1 MTVNIR
7 LLKIMKLNY
16 FISFFISFQIG
27 VLSQELPPIEIF
39 KPKDYGAEDQN
50 WSISQSNDKSIYFA
64 NNKGVLVYN
73 GATWNLYK
81 SPNSSIIRSVKVID
95 DKIYMGSYKD
105 FGYWTKNDFGVL
117 EYTSIVKKN
126 AVSLSEDEEFW
137 NILELDHWI
146 LFQSLKRIYI
156 YDTRY
161 NSIDF
166 IESETT
172 IIKMYKVENDI
183 YFQKFNKG
191 VFKLLNGKEELIAND
206 GVLKDKKVVNM
217 FVENGELLF
226 QTKEHGF
233 FITNNNSIINWDEKL
248 NEKLK
253 EYSIY
258 NSIKLKK
265 GGFILGTVSNGIIY
279 LNSRKE
285 IVFSIDQSKGLV
297 NNTVLSLFEDK
308 NGNIWLGHDNGIS
321 NINFNAPF
329 KVFKDDLGI
338 LGSVYTTFLEGNL
351 LYLGT
356 NQGLFY
362 KNQNEDNGF
371 QFIDGTE
378 GQVWSLQKMNNTL
391 FCGHDNGTF
400 IISEGKAEKIL
411 NTFGTWLLKNIDGHP
426 ELLIQGNYN
435 GLYILQKIN
444 GNWQLRNKIKG
455 FDVSSRHLEFV
466 SDYQLLVSHEQK
478 GVFRLKIDSLYNQ
491 VISFSKTLVNKSIK
505 SSLTEYNNEILY
517 SSNEG
522 VFVYDKTSLEFKKD
536 SILSKLYDFNGYV
549 SGKLVGTNDKLF
561 SFTNDDISYIQKG
574 KLSSNYELFSIP
586 IPNSIRESKEGYE
599 NILHIGKNKYLL
611 GTTNGY
617 IIIDLSP
624 VKNPSIQIRL
634 DRISANSLTGEEK
647 SLPISN
653 KATLD
658 NEQNHIKISYSV
670 SDYNKYFPSL
680 YQYRLVGFNNKWS
693 DWSEKSDV
701 YFENLPYGNYTFEA
715 KAKLGNQETSN
726 HIRYN
731 FVILKPTYLKPFALI
746 LYSIASILIIIITHL
761 LYRNFYKSQREKL
774 LKEKEKELEIKQLE
788 NEQQLM
794 HFKNLDLQKDIDSKN
809 RELGLST
816 MNIIKRNELLGR
828 IKKELGSAK
837 SQGDIKNVITLIN
850 NNLNTSD
857 DWKLFEEAFKNT
869 DKGFIKKL
877 KSLHTN
883 LTSNDMRLCTYLRLN
898 LSSKE
903 IAPLLNISIRSVEV
917 KRYRLRKKMNLPH
930 EASLSSYI
938 LQV

>member
-1 MTVNIR
+1 
-7 LLKIMKLNY
+7 MKLNH
-16 FISFFISFQIG
+16 FIAFFIFFQIG
-27 VLSQELPPIEIF
+27 VLSQEIPPIEIF

-50 WSISQSNDKSIYFA
+50 WSISQSDDRSIYFA
-64 NNKGVLVYN
+64 NNKGLLAYN
-73 GATWNLYK
+73 GAKWNLYK
-81 SPNSSIIRSVKVID
+81 SPNSSIVRSVKIID
-95 DKIYMGSYKD
+95 DKIYTGSYKD

-117 EYTSIVKKN
+117 EYTSIAQN
-126 AVSLSEDEEFW
+126 NPISLAEDEEFW
-137 NILELDHWI
+137 NILELDRWV
-146 LFQSLKRIYI
+146 LFQSLDRIYI
-156 YDTRY
+156 YDTRL
-161 NSIDF
+161 NTIDF

-183 YFQKFNKG
+183 YYQKFNQG
-191 VFKLLNGKEELIAND
+191 IYKLLNGQEELITND
-206 GVLKDKKVVNM
+206 DVLKDKIIINI
-217 FVENGELLF
+217 FSENGQLLF

-233 FITNNNSIINWDEKL
+233 YMITKNNSVINWDYRLNKKL
-248 NEKLK
+248 RD
-253 EYSIY
+253 YSIY
-258 NSIKLKK
+258 NSIKLNN
-265 GGFILGTVSNGIIY
+265 GDFILGTVSNGIIY
-279 LNSRKE
+279 LNSKKE
-285 IVFSIDQSKGLV
+285 IDFSINQSKGLA
-297 NNTVLSLFEDK
+297 NNTVLSLFEDEK
-308 NGNIWLGHDNGIS
+308 GNVWLGHDNGIS
-321 NINFNAPF
+321 NINFNTPF
-329 KVFKDDLGI
+329 RVFKDDLGV
-338 LGSVYTTFLEGNL
+338 LGSVYTTFLEEDL

-362 KNQNEDNGF
+362 KNQNDDKGF
-371 QFIDGTE
+371 QFIEGTE
-378 GQVWSLQKMNNTL
+378 GQVWSLQKKKNTL
-391 FCGHDNGTF
+391 FCGHDKGTF
-400 IISEGKAEKIL
+400 IISEGKAEKIA
-411 NTFGTWLLKNIDGHP
+411 NTFGTWLLKNIDDHP
-426 ELLIQGNYN
+426 NLLIQGSYN

-466 SDYQLLVSHEQK
+466 SENHLLVSHEQK
-478 GVFRLKIDSLYNQ
+478 GVFRLEIDSSFRN
-491 VISFSKTLVNKSIK
+491 VISFSKTSVSKSIK
-505 SSLTEYNNEILY
+505 SSLTTYNDKILY

-536 SILSKLYDFNGYV
+536 STLSNLYDISGYI
-549 SGKLVGTNDKLF
+549 SGNLIRTNNKLF
-561 SFTNDDISYIQKG
+561 SFTNDDISYLQKG

-586 IPNSIRESKEGYE
+586 IPNNIRETKEGYE
-599 NILHIGKNKYLL
+599 NILHIGKKKYLL

-617 IIIDLSP
+617 LVIDLSP
-624 VKNPSIQIRL
+624 IKKTPLQIRL
-634 DRISANSLTGEEK
+634 NGVSSNSLTGEQK
-647 SLPISN
+647 SLPIS
-653 KATLD
+653 KTVTLE
-658 NEQNHIKISYSV
+658 NEENHIKISYSV
-670 SDYNKYFPSL
+670 TDYSKYFPSL
-680 YQYRLVGFNNKWS
+680 YQYRLIGSNDNWS

-731 FVILKPTYLKPFALI
+731 FVISKPAYLKPFALI
-746 LYSIASILIIIITHL
+746 FYFISSIFIIIITHL
-761 LYRNFYKSQREKL
+761 LYRNYYKKQREKL
-774 LKEKEKELEIKQLE
+774 LKQKEKELEIKQLE

-816 MNIIKRNELLGR
+816 MNLIKRNELLGR
-828 IKKELGSAK
+828 IKKELGSVK
-837 SQGDIKNVITLIN
+837 RQEDIKNVITLIN

-877 KSLHTN
+877 KSQHTN
-883 LTSNDMRLCTYLRLN
+883 LTSNDLRLCTYLRLN

-938 LQV
+938 LNI